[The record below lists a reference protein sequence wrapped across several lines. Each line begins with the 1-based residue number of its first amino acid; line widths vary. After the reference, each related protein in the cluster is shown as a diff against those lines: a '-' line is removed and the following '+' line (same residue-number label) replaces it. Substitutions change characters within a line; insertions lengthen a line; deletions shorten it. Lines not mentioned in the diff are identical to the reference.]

1 VPTVD
6 HERQAGPRDE
16 SMPNEPLA
24 YFITFHTYG
33 NRAPD
38 GTAVPVG
45 YEPTPDSTPPQE
57 PEDESP
63 VVGVPPGLRDPYALD
78 LPRRQIVCHAIVDE
92 CRFRGWTLH
101 AVHVRTKKVLLV
113 VTAPQVNEFVMRSI
127 KAFAS
132 QYLDRKR
139 YDTPDRKRWEKYG
152 TTLNLWT
159 EAELAEKVEYTLNGL
174 GTPMARFPT
183 TPT

>member
-16 SMPNEPLA
+16 SMPSEPLA

-33 NRAPD
+33 NRSPD
-38 GTAVPVG
+38 GTVVPVG
-45 YEPTPDSTPPQE
+45 YEPTAAPAPAQE
-57 PEDESP
+57 PEDEPP

-113 VTAPQVNEFVMRSI
+113 VTAP
-127 KAFAS
+127 
-132 QYLDRKR
+132 R

-159 EAELAEKVEYTLNGL
+159 EAELAEKVEFTLNGL